1 MLTTRRDVVTPLN
14 ASGFVVMGFA
24 GRRSGG
30 GRGVH
35 DGHNIQYPPLPLDS
49 HNIHPCH
56 VAQPAAGP
64 RLSETGEART
74 RARHSAVL
82 RSHNCAVSSL
92 WSGLQLPAHG
102 RSSWCHHREDC
113 CQADADAGHLMRI
126 LVTVSQLLHHNHR
139 CTGSGAAANCG
150 NTCPISSCQD
160 I

>member
-14 ASGFVVMGFA
+14 ASGFVVVGFA
-24 GRRSGG
+24 GRGSGG

-35 DGHNIQYPPLPLDS
+35 DG

-64 RLSETGEART
+64 RLSETGEAGT

-102 RSSWCHHREDC
+102 RRSWCHREDGRTV
-113 CQADADAGHLMRI
+113 ARLM
-126 LVTVSQLLHHNHR
+126 LVL
-139 CTGSGAAANCG
+139 
-150 NTCPISSCQD
+150 D